1 MSHKSHTS
9 GPYLVWLSFSS
20 LQDLRNF
27 QLLSCMTPKAGQSLS
42 DIKAVVYPSQV
53 QDFELLKKPA
63 VDSGQIDELKK
74 SGLKALAN
82 IVDDFETVP
91 G

>member
-1 MSHKSHTS
+1 
-9 GPYLVWLSFSS
+9 
-20 LQDLRNF
+20 
-27 QLLSCMTPKAGQSLS
+27 MTPRAGQSLS
-42 DIKAVVYPSQV
+42 DSKAVVYPSQV

-63 VDSGQIDELKK
+63 VDSGQINGLK

>member
-1 MSHKSHTS
+1 M
-9 GPYLVWLSFSS
+9 
-20 LQDLRNF
+20 
-27 QLLSCMTPKAGQSLS
+27 
-42 DIKAVVYPSQV
+42 VYASQV